1 MNSSDAPNNANC
13 QASHLKDENRRN
25 DGPIPFLLPFIFFMS
40 ISSLEPKCGT
50 LAPNEGLISLD
61 WYPAI
66 YAVKL
71 FLTGAC
77 LLFFAN
83 AYRRYFSSFS
93 RWGVLAGVL
102 GAVVWIALAQFS
114 LPGAPAGSGSVVDNS
129 QNQSDR
135 TQITTE
141 GNPQT
146 RETRGET
153 SEDGFS
159 AWTRWLTP
167 ARPAFNPFAAKSE
180 APLWAWTFFVVRM
193 AGLVLIVPLM
203 EELFLRGFAFRF
215 VCAENW
221 EVLPIGTT
229 APIVWAL
236 TVIYPVLTHPEIFA
250 GIVWFTGITVLAKK
264 TGSLGDCVVA
274 HAITNA
280 ALGFWVLYSGQ
291 WALL

>member
-1 MNSSDAPNNANC
+1 MA
-13 QASHLKDENRRN
+13 
-25 DGPIPFLLPFIFFMS
+25 
-40 ISSLEPKCGT
+40 ISSLEPKCGA
-50 LAPNEGLISLD
+50 LAPDEGLISLD

-77 LLFFAN
+77 LVFYAN
-83 AYRRYFSSFS
+83 AYRRYFLSFS
-93 RWGVLAGVL
+93 RWGVIAGVL

-114 LPGAPAGSGSVVDNS
+114 LPGAAGGSGSVANNS
-129 QNQSDR
+129 PNPGAQ
-135 TQITTE
+135 TQISTGE
-141 GNPQT
+141 NPQT
-146 RETRGET
+146 EETRGET
-153 SEDGFS
+153 SADGFS
-159 AWTRWLTP
+159 AWTRWLVP
-167 ARPAFNPFAAKSE
+167 ARTAFNPFAAKPDS
-180 APLWAWTFFVVRM
+180 ALWAWAFFVVRM

-215 VCAENW
+215 ICAENW
-221 EVLPIGTT
+221 EELPIGTT

-236 TVIYPVLTHPEIFA
+236 TVIYPALTHPEILA

-280 ALGFWVLYSGQ
+280 ALGFWVLFSGQ